1 MMMSHCTQPSAAI
14 SARLVGKKVAG
25 LTPATVS
32 LWPANRGVAACTP
45 AIRPDPSPY
54 VDGEI
59 QLGVLALD
67 QEGDA
72 VAGTRH
78 FALEIRHAGH
88 ARSIDPEH
96 HISRLQ
102 AGSQGGPGYILHDE
116 PALGVQ
122 FLLFVGS
129 ERPHGQAQLAAAVLA
144 VIAR

>member
-1 MMMSHCTQPSAAI
+1 MMMSHCSQPRAAI
-14 SARLVGKKVAG
+14 SARLVGRNVAG

-32 LWPANRGVAACTP
+32 SRPANRGVAACTP

-59 QLGVLALD
+59 HLGVLALD
-67 QEGDA
+67 QQGDA

-96 HISRLQ
+96 HIPRLHT
-102 AGSQGGPGYILHDE
+102 GSQGGPGNILHDQ
-116 PALGVQ
+116 PALG
-122 FLLFVGS
+122 
-129 ERPHGQAQLAAAVLA
+129 
-144 VIAR
+144 